1 MRPTHLTTHIPRP
14 QKVVSVAVSALA
26 ISLSLVAGSSALRA
40 QAVGGS
46 SYAPAITSTGAPS
59 GINNAA
65 SGGDSNNFNGNS
77 GLSADS
83 ERTEVAP
90 AAQSPWTA
98 DRSLP
103 DKAGQLRPQYSHPDP
118 TTAPP
123 NDTDFSQTTPN
134 SGRVDGTGSVAITGQ
149 VVTASATA
157 PTTNPPA
164 MSGAS
169 DSALTQTTDG
179 VQHIP
184 LAPPSK
190 RLTGDTP
197 QASGSTL
204 QMLVSI
210 ISSLLLV
217 VGLFLGVAWCYR
229 KSIGTSLAGGLP
241 KQVVSVIGR
250 TSISARQQLV
260 LVRFGSKLLLVSVI
274 QGEARTLGEISDPLE
289 VDQMLGQCESG
300 QPGSISQSFKS
311 LLHSEGA

>member
-1 MRPTHLTTHIPRP
+1 MRPTRLATSTAARPNLFWLAVRALT
-14 QKVVSVAVSALA
+14 
-26 ISLSLVAGSSALRA
+26 ISLGLVFSSSALRA
-40 QAVGGS
+40 QAPGGS
-46 SYAPAITSTGAPS
+46 EYAPAITSTGTFTGVPS
-59 GINNAA
+59 EAADNATRTSSHTSPQ
-65 SGGDSNNFNGNS
+65 SGP
-77 GLSADS
+77 
-83 ERTEVAP
+83 TELES
-90 AAQSPWTA
+90 AAQSAWTA

-103 DKAGQLRPQYSHPDP
+103 DKAGQLRPQFSQVEQPAASHH
-118 TTAPP
+118 AA
-123 NDTDFSQTTPN
+123 DFSLPQAE
-134 SGRVDGTGSVAITGQ
+134 SQVGQRGSVAVTSP

-157 PTTNPPA
+157 
-164 MSGAS
+164 GAS
-169 DSALTQTTDG
+169 AGASAG

-190 RLTGDTP
+190 RLTEDQP
-197 QASGSTL
+197 QTSGSTL

-229 KSIGTSLAGGLP
+229 KTLGTSLSGGLP
-241 KQVVSVIGR
+241 KQVVSILGR

-289 VDQMLGQCESG
+289 VDLMLGQCESG

-311 LLHSEGA
+311 LLHAEDA

>member
-1 MRPTHLTTHIPRP
+1 MRPTRFTNHIPRP
-14 QKVVSVAVSALA
+14 PKIASGAVSALA
-26 ISLSLVAGSSALRA
+26 VSLSLVAGSSGLRA
-40 QAVGGS
+40 QTVGGS
-46 SYAPAITSTGAPS
+46 RQAPAITSTGGPS
-59 GINNAA
+59 GVYDAA
-65 SGGDSNNFNGNS
+65 SGGESNNFSGNS
-77 GLSADS
+77 GFLADA

-90 AAQSPWTA
+90 AALSPWTA

-103 DKAGQLRPQYSHPDP
+103 DKAGQLRPQYAHPDP
-118 TTAPP
+118 NTAPP
-123 NDTDFSQTTPN
+123 SEADLSQPAPEF
-134 SGRVDGTGSVAITGQ
+134 GRVDGTGSVALAGQ

-157 PTTNPPA
+157 ATANPPA
-164 MSGAS
+164 MSAAN
-169 DSALTQTTDG
+169 DSALTQATDG

-190 RLTGDTP
+190 RLTGDKP